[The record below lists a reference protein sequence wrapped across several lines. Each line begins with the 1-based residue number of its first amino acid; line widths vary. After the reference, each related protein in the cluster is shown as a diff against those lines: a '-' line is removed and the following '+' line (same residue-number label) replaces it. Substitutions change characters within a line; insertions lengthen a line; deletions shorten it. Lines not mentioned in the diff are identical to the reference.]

1 MACAGYPAIMIN
13 GAVTKHLKVFGRMAV
28 LGFGIIEGI
37 NHGRSVE
44 RKLVGAIHHFW
55 KRQTHR
61 FKYSRSNI
69 HHVTKLRP
77 DLTFGFDTFGPMH
90 YHSVARASPMRRNL
104 LGPLERSI
112 QSMRPANGIMRE
124 SIWTSPVIYM
134 VHHLGS
140 SANNAI

>member
-1 MACAGYPAIMIN
+1 MKRFCISLSFPGFFVARLFAS
-13 GAVTKHLKVFGRMAV
+13 LKSAST
-28 LGFGIIEGI
+28 L
-37 NHGRSVE
+37 SSS
-44 RKLVGAIHHFW
+44 IHHFW
-55 KRQTHR
+55 KRQTDC
-61 FKYSRSNI
+61 FQYSRSNI
-69 HHVTKLRP
+69 YDMTKLRP
-77 DLTFGFDTFGPMH
+77 DLTLSFDSFGPMH
-90 YHSVARASPMRRNL
+90 YHSVASAAPVRSNL